1 MTTAERI
8 AEKRDKIK
16 KAKERIAAEQEK
28 INKLN
33 KEIEELESLE
43 VKGLLKELNMPLSE
57 FKELI
62 KGLNTKKPT
71 AAEPEKDSTE
81 NQNNNL

>member
-1 MTTAERI
+1 MTITEKI
-8 AEKRDKIK
+8 AEKKEKIK
-16 KAKERIAAEQEK
+16 KSKEKIAAEQEK

-33 KEIEELESLE
+33 KEISDLESLE

-62 KGLNTKKPT
+62 KDLNAKKLT
-71 AAEPEKDSTE
+71 NPEKGIE
-81 NQNNNL
+81 NHNNL